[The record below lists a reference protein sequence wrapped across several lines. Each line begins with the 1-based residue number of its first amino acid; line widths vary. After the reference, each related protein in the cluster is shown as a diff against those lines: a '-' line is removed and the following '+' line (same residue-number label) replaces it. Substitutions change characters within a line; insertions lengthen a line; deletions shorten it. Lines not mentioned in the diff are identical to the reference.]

1 MGSLANRFNGAEP
14 IKREASSG
22 LSILVVGG
30 GIAGLGFAI
39 EAYRKGHDVRII
51 DRRPDFDDYGDIIG
65 IGDSVVHAMDK
76 WPGFLEACRQTP
88 FPRSYDGY
96 KFDGTRIGKLGEGL
110 GMSRSEFHGLLHR
123 YAQNIGI
130 PVRHSAKAV
139 DYTETDEHAVVE
151 LESGERLTADIAV
164 AADGIGSRSWRLVA
178 GANEQPISSGFAL
191 FRSTFPVEVALRN
204 PALNEVFATAIP
216 DSRLYFG
223 PGSHMV
229 LGITDKDF
237 IWMLTHKDDGTAEED
252 WAKPADPKAALP
264 YVEGWAPWFKD
275 IINVTPRD
283 GVVDFKLMWR
293 NPREKW
299 VSPGARV
306 VQIGDSAHTF
316 LPTSASGATM
326 ALEDAI
332 SLAALLHRS
341 GRRDAPLALRIQNKL
356 RFERVTC
363 AQKMGF
369 KNRENFHNTDWD
381 AAAKNPAAILKQVD
395 EWVSRHN
402 PEQYAYDSYDECA
415 SHILRGT
422 PFQNT
427 NSPPGHTFKPWTVAE
442 LLAYADRGERIVDD
456 GDWS

>member
-1 MGSLANRFNGAEP
+1 MTSLPNRFNGAEP
-14 IKREASSG
+14 IKREALSG
-22 LSILVVGG
+22 LSVLVVGG

-65 IGDSVVHAMDK
+65 IGDSVVHSMEK

-130 PVRHSAKAV
+130 PIRHSAKAV
-139 DYTETDEHAVVE
+139 DYTETDDGAVVE

-178 GANEQPISSGFAL
+178 GTNEQPISSGFAL
-191 FRSTFPVEVALRN
+191 FRTTFPVELALGN
-204 PALNEVFATAIP
+204 PALNEVFANAIP
-216 DSRLYFG
+216 DGRLYYG

-275 IINVTPRD
+275 IINVTPKD

-299 VSPGARV
+299 VSPRARV

-341 GRRDAPLALRIQNKL
+341 GKRDAPLALRIQNKL

-395 EWVSRHN
+395 KWVSRHN

-415 SHILRGT
+415 SHILKGT